1 MCGDLR
7 EEERQE
13 KERGRERKRVC
24 VWGGDYQGNG
34 EDLFFF
40 ILPLSIIFLEMSMLL
55 FVMFP

>member
-24 VWGGDYQGNG
+24 VCVGDYQGNG

-55 FVMFP
+55 FAMFP

>member
-13 KERGRERKRVC
+13 KEMGRERKREC
-24 VWGGDYQGNG
+24 GGGDYQGNG